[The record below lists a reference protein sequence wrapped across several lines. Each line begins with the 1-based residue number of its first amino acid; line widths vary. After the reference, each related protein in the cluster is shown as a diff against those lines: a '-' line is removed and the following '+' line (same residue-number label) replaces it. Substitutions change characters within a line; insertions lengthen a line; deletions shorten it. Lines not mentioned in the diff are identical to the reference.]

1 MQVGDLVKVKT
12 VEEQPLGIITE
23 VARYDIQR
31 NGGKKYYVL
40 VNGYY
45 HAGSVPFL
53 GPQLEVLSKSA

>member
-1 MQVGDLVKVKT
+1 MKPGDLVKVLT
-12 VEEQPLGIITE
+12 VTEQPLGIITE

-40 VNGYY
+40 VNGYA
-45 HAGSVPFL
+45 HSGPVPFL

>member
-1 MQVGDLVKVKT
+1 MKPGDLVKVLT
-12 VEEQPLGIITE
+12 VTEQPLGIITE

-40 VNGYY
+40 VNGYN
-45 HAGSVPFL
+45 HAGPVPFL

>member
-1 MQVGDLVKVKT
+1 MKVGDLVKVKT
-12 VEEQPLGIITE
+12 VEEQPLGIITK

-40 VNGYY
+40 VSGYD
-45 HAGSVPFL
+45 HAGPVPFL

>member
-1 MQVGDLVKVKT
+1 MQVGDLVKVLT
-12 VEEQPLGIITE
+12 VTEQPLGIITE

-40 VNGYY
+40 VNGYA
-45 HAGSVPFL
+45 HSGPVPFL